1 MPRTPG
7 GIAVAHKTLGVEPD
21 LRAQLLQWRK
31 SFRRE
36 MASTLAEN
44 AQWSAQ
50 AWEQLSHSVDQ
61 LANGEAYRF
70 HGWEL
75 PDDHPARV
83 LGVNVDFILDE
94 DDVLR
99 VFS

>member
-1 MPRTPG
+1 M
-7 GIAVAHKTLGVEPD
+7 AHKSLGVEPD
-21 LRAQLLQWRK
+21 LRAQLLRWHK
-31 SFRRE
+31 WFRRE

-44 AQWSAQ
+44 AEWSAQ

-61 LANGEAYRF
+61 LANGEAYRL

-83 LGVNVDFILDE
+83 LGVNTDFVLGA

-99 VFS
+99 VVS

>member
-1 MPRTPG
+1 
-7 GIAVAHKTLGVEPD
+7 
-21 LRAQLLQWRK
+21 
-31 SFRRE
+31 

-44 AQWSAQ
+44 ADWSSQ

-61 LANGEAYRF
+61 LANGEAYRL

-83 LGVNVDFILDE
+83 LGVNTDFVLGA

-99 VFS
+99 VVS